1 MLILTR
7 RIGETIMIGDDV
19 TFTVLAVR
27 GNQVRLGIN
36 APPEVSVHRE
46 EIYHRIQQEKNH
58 PVAFDEDEPQDF
70 TRTSGQSA
78 LSDSK
83 TVQKTSIR
91 WRSGRGGGGLPTP
104 CGAG

>member
-36 APPEVSVHRE
+36 APPEVAVHRE
-46 EIYHRIQQEKNH
+46 EIYHRIQQEKNL
-58 PVAFDEDEPQDF
+58 PRGYVDEAAVASTGEMDDGEEDPIGNQMKKATTIF
-70 TRTSGQSA
+70 HRINGN
-78 LSDSK
+78 LRR
-83 TVQKTSIR
+83 V
-91 WRSGRGGGGLPTP
+91 
-104 CGAG
+104 

>member
-36 APPEVSVHRE
+36 APPEVAVHRE
-46 EIYHRIQQEKNH
+46 EIYHRIQQEKNR
-58 PVAFDEDEPQDF
+58 PQGTVDESVDEP
-70 TRTSGQSA
+70 A
-78 LSDSK
+78 
-83 TVQKTSIR
+83 
-91 WRSGRGGGGLPTP
+91 GGAMDDEEEDPIGNQMKKATAIFHRINGNLRRMSST
-104 CGAG
+104 